1 MKIDDDLR
9 RLILHKSTARD
20 ISQAA
25 RSHGMR
31 TLLEDALVK
40 AREGIISLEEV
51 LRVVSTVES
60 D

>member
-1 MKIDDDLR
+1 
-9 RLILHKSTARD
+9 
-20 ISQAA
+20 
-25 RSHGMR
+25 MR

-40 AREGIISLEEV
+40 AREGIITLEEV